1 MSRRKTAKKA
11 NDEKTANAFSSSKL
25 RETLDDDFKSHCK
38 AGTSALIAAD
48 KARLSVTDGK
58 VTASIDVDGLMKK
71 AEPNS
76 NRWDY
81 LIEYCDK
88 VYAIEVHGCTEGEV
102 DKVVKKAE
110 WIRQWINRQPN
121 LKKIVYKADI
131 AVCFWLSS
139 NTTNIS
145 PLSPK
150 GRILA
155 TKKIILCG
163 RVCDFKKHV
172 V

>member
-1 MSRRKTAKKA
+1 MSKRKASNKAKELKPTNALTA
-11 NDEKTANAFSSSKL
+11 SKL
-25 RETLDDDFKSHCK
+25 YNALDDSYKPHCEIGLSAIK
-38 AGTSALIAAD
+38 AVD
-48 KARLSVTDGK
+48 KGRLSIPDGT
-58 VTASIDVDGLMKK
+58 VVSSIDVDKTMKD

-81 LIEYCDK
+81 LIEYRDST
-88 VYAIEVHGCTEGEV
+88 YAIEVHPCTEGEV
-102 DKVVKKAE
+102 HKVIKKAE
-110 WIRQWINRQPN
+110 WIRQWINHQPN
-121 LKKIVYKADI
+121 LKKIVYKTDMT
-131 AVCFWLSS
+131 VCFWVSS

-163 RVCDFKKHV
+163 RVWDFKKHV